1 MVSNRFKKALC
12 TVLVTFLVSV
22 IYSKYKVNTYTH
34 SNMWCKMEIKT
45 DETISTCGYKKNFME
60 EAFEWKHEGW
70 EGLVE

>member
-1 MVSNRFKKALC
+1 
-12 TVLVTFLVSV
+12 
-22 IYSKYKVNTYTH
+22 
-34 SNMWCKMEIKT
+34 MEIKT